1 MNQRFVV
8 SFALAR
14 VPESPIPLSDLGRLA
29 PLIQTTENL
38 KETNNMIT
46 AQTVKELREKTG
58 AGMADCKKA
67 LEEAGG
73 DMQAAIEWL
82 RKRGAASVAKRADR
96 DANEGI
102 VLSKTTA
109 DGKVGAIVEVNCET
123 DFVGRNEEFV
133 AFANAICD
141 AVLTKEYASED
152 ELWSASYDGKTL
164 GNLKDEILAKF
175 SEKIGLRR
183 YARVATDG
191 FVTDYNHAG
200 SRLGVLI
207 EFSGTSGS
215 EEQKPL
221 MRDVAMQIAAMQP
234 LVVERS
240 QVDVSTLQKEIEI
253 YKQQALQEG
262 KKEDIAERIAQGRL
276 GKFYEENVLL
286 EQVFVK
292 DSGKKVSDVVA
303 EISKVA
309 GSDVKVVSFL
319 RYNLGDKI

>member
-1 MNQRFVV
+1 
-8 SFALAR
+8 
-14 VPESPIPLSDLGRLA
+14 
-29 PLIQTTENL
+29 
-38 KETNNMIT
+38 MIT

-102 VLSKTTA
+102 VIAKTSA

-141 AVLTKEYASED
+141 AVLATPYASED
-152 ELWSASYDGKTL
+152 ELWNASHDGKTL
-164 GNLKDEILAKF
+164 ANLRDEILAKF

-183 YARVATDG
+183 YARVAADG
-191 FVTDYNHAG
+191 YITDYNHAG

-207 EFSGTSGS
+207 QFSGTNGS
-215 EEQKPL
+215 DDLKPH

-240 QVDVSTLQKEIEI
+240 QVDTSMLEKEIEI
-253 YKQQALQEG
+253 YKQQAIQEG

>member
-1 MNQRFVV
+1 
-8 SFALAR
+8 
-14 VPESPIPLSDLGRLA
+14 
-29 PLIQTTENL
+29 
-38 KETNNMIT
+38 MIT

-73 DMQAAIEWL
+73 DMQAAVEWL

-102 VLSKTTA
+102 VIAKTTA

-141 AVLTKEYASED
+141 AVLSTSFANED
-152 ELWSASYDGKTL
+152 DLWNATHEGKTL
-164 GNLKDEILAKF
+164 GNLRDEILAKF

-207 EFSGTSGS
+207 DFSGTNGS
-215 EEQKPL
+215 DDLKPH

-240 QVDVSTLQKEIEI
+240 QVDTSTLEKEIEI
-253 YKQQALQEG
+253 YKQQAIQEG

-309 GSDVKVVSFL
+309 GADVKVVSFL

>member
-1 MNQRFVV
+1 
-8 SFALAR
+8 
-14 VPESPIPLSDLGRLA
+14 
-29 PLIQTTENL
+29 
-38 KETNNMIT
+38 MIT

-96 DANEGI
+96 EANEGI
-102 VLSKTTA
+102 VLAKTSA
-109 DGKVGAIVEVNCET
+109 DGKTGAIVEVNCET

-141 AVLTKEYASED
+141 AVLATPFASDD
-152 ELWSASYDGKTL
+152 ELWNAAHDGKTL
-164 GNLKDEILAKF
+164 ANLRDEILAKF

-200 SRLGVLI
+200 SRLGVMI
-207 EFSGTSGS
+207 EFSGTNGS
-215 EEQKPL
+215 DDLKPH

-240 QVDVSTLQKEIEI
+240 QVDTSMLEKEIEI
-253 YKQQALQEG
+253 YKQQAIQEG

-292 DSGKKVSDVVA
+292 DSSKKVADVVA

-309 GSDVKVVSFL
+309 GADVKVVSFL

>member
-1 MNQRFVV
+1 
-8 SFALAR
+8 
-14 VPESPIPLSDLGRLA
+14 
-29 PLIQTTENL
+29 
-38 KETNNMIT
+38 MIT

-73 DMQAAIEWL
+73 DMQAAVEWL

-96 DANEGI
+96 EANEGI
-102 VLSKTTA
+102 VIAKTSA
-109 DGKVGAIVEVNCET
+109 DGKSGAIVEVNCET
-123 DFVGRNEEFV
+123 DFVGRNDEFV
-133 AFANAICD
+133 AFAQAICD
-141 AVLTKEYASED
+141 AVLVTDFASED
-152 ELWSASYDGKTL
+152 ELWNASHDGKTL
-164 GNLKDEILAKF
+164 GNLRDEILAKF

-183 YARVATDG
+183 YARVTSDG

-207 EFSGTSGS
+207 DFSGTNGS
-215 EEQKPL
+215 EELKPL

-240 QVDVSTLQKEIEI
+240 QVDTSTLEKEIEI
-253 YKQQALQEG
+253 YKQQAIQEG

-292 DSGKKVSDVVA
+292 DSSKKVSDVVA
-303 EISKVA
+303 DIAKVA